1 MHSSNSAPT
10 VSTDHLKIDA
20 FQYPRVY
27 VFGSDQEQQ
36 SDSDTPMSPQPSN
49 SPSAALRYSHRSVSP
64 VESDKGSESTTTL
77 DQNQTA
83 YSFYTQL
90 DLLHQE
96 CQEKETL
103 INKLREQ
110 LAEWEELHTQLR
122 EKDQLNHQY
131 LEALQVAESTIAY
144 LTACNLDS
152 QAAFGSHGNSDTRP
166 FSVDSDAA
174 LYKRCIELQKGLQ
187 EKDKLNNHLIE
198 LLTMTE
204 KNITS
209 SDCQEKNLEI
219 SDLRTKI
226 EAALQQVNTSSNN
239 QSPRGGFGTPE
250 DYMQELQQKAE
261 SLQEALSEQNRL
273 NVELQEKLRAVNAAA
288 QHCRS
293 CNNAHQNGK
302 GSRQRVSESLNEESS
317 KEQQLEVGSTDNVS
331 LNQEMTKVLIKC
343 ISAAESAVSSLA
355 AHCTNVSSL
364 ASGSSSQTSPDL
376 QINLDKLQRALQER
390 KELVEPTQSPT
401 KPSSYQSVTS
411 CGTKGQLHQ
420 DLHNNLCQLYKVFSD
435 NYQRISEL
443 QASPQE
449 EKHRREESKDY
460 RTVPDAKGLPPS
472 VQVQLE
478 TLHKALREKKK
489 ACKSLEEKLATAL
502 TNTAS
507 PENSRKGKRT
517 HAELCLAWRI

>member
-1 MHSSNSAPT
+1 MHSSNSTPT
-10 VSTDHLKIDA
+10 VSTDHLKTDA
-20 FQYPRVY
+20 IQYPQ
-27 VFGSDQEQQ
+27 VFGSDQQQQ
-36 SDSDTPMSPQPSN
+36 SDSDTPMSPHPSN
-49 SPSAALRYSHRSVSP
+49 FPCAARRYSLRSVSS
-64 VESDKGSESTTTL
+64 VESDKDSETTSTL

-83 YSFYTQL
+83 SSFYTQL
-90 DLLHQE
+90 ELLHQE

-110 LAEWEELHTQLR
+110 LADWEELNTQLR

-152 QAAFGSHGNSDTRP
+152 QAALGSHGNSDIRP
-166 FSVDSDAA
+166 FAVDSDGA
-174 LYKRCIELQKGLQ
+174 LYKRCIELQEGLQ

-209 SDCQEKNLEI
+209 CDCKEKNLEI
-219 SDLRTKI
+219 SDLRLKI

-239 QSPRGGFGTPE
+239 QSPRGGCGPLE
-250 DYMQELQQKAE
+250 EYMQELQQKAE

-273 NVELQEKLRAVNAAA
+273 NEELQEKLRAVDAAA
-288 QHCRS
+288 QHCYS

-302 GSRQRVSESLNEESS
+302 GSRQRVSETLA
-317 KEQQLEVGSTDNVS
+317 DNVS
-331 LNQEMTKVLIKC
+331 SNQEMTTVLIKC
-343 ISAAESAVSSLA
+343 LSAAEAAVASLA

-364 ASGSSSQTSPDL
+364 TSGSSSQTNPDL
-376 QINLDKLQRALQER
+376 QTHLDKLQRALQER
-390 KELVEPTQSPT
+390 KEMVEPTQSPT
-401 KPSSYQSVTS
+401 KSSSYQSVTS

-420 DLHNNLCQLYKVFSD
+420 DLHNSLCQLHKAFSD
-435 NYQRISEL
+435 NYQRISER
-443 QASPQE
+443 QPSPQE

-507 PENSRKGKRT
+507 PENSQKGKRM
-517 HAELCLAWRI
+517 HAELYLTLRI